1 MVRVGEGEVGSRAVP
16 QMEKNVVRGARERAR
31 TGWSAVAMRLLNL
44 SILSVPAS
52 FLAM

>member
-1 MVRVGEGEVGSRAVP
+1 MVRWLGGGMCRKWKISFVC
-16 QMEKNVVRGARERAR
+16 GAGDGAGR

>member
-1 MVRVGEGEVGSRAVP
+1 MVRVGGGEVAGCAANGKKGRS
-16 QMEKNVVRGARERAR
+16 RERAR

>member
-1 MVRVGEGEVGSRAVP
+1 MVRWLGGGMCRKWKISF
-16 QMEKNVVRGARERAR
+16 VRGAGR

>member
-1 MVRVGEGEVGSRAVP
+1 MVRVGGGEVGSRVVP
-16 QMEKNVVRGARERAR
+16 QMEKNVVRGSARAR